1 MPDDEMNV
9 VAIAGGVGGAK
20 LADGLARVLAPDR
33 LTVVV
38 NTGDDFEHYG
48 LRISPDL
55 DTVCYTL
62 AGLANPQ
69 IGWGRTGE
77 SWQAIESATALGGP
91 LWFHL
96 GDRDI
101 GTHLERTRR
110 LHLGEPLS
118 RITADFCRAWGVRQR
133 VLPMTDE
140 PVATIVDTVEY
151 GPLPFQNY
159 FVEHLCQPR
168 VKGFTFQG
176 IEQSQPAP
184 GVLEVIREADL
195 VVVCPSNPWVS
206 VAPVLGVP
214 GVRAA
219 VERKTVIAVSPIIG
233 GQAVKGPAAKMYAEL
248 GIQPSALAVA
258 KHYGNLLSA
267 LIIDRIDQEFVSPI
281 EQTGIIPH
289 VTDTLMVSIDD
300 RRRLANEVILLG
312 QSITRRSSSI

>member
-1 MPDDEMNV
+1 MKV

-20 LADGLARVLAPDR
+20 LADGLAALMAPGC

-62 AGLANPQ
+62 AGLANAKT
-69 IGWGRTGE
+69 GWGLADE
-77 SWQAIESATALGGP
+77 SWQAISSAAKLGGP
-91 LWFHL
+91 GWFNL

-110 LHLGEPLS
+110 LRLGESLS
-118 RITADFCRAWGVRQR
+118 RITQDFCEKWQIGQR
-133 VLPMTDE
+133 VLPMTDDA
-140 PVATIVDTVEY
+140 VATIVDTVEY

-159 FVEHLCQPR
+159 FVEHQCQPR
-168 VKGFTFQG
+168 VTGFTFQG
-176 IEQSQPAP
+176 IDQSRPAP
-184 GVLEVIREADL
+184 GVLESIREADL
-195 VVVCPSNPWVS
+195 VVFCPSNPWVS
-206 VAPVLGVP
+206 IAPVLGIP
-214 GVRAA
+214 GVREE
-219 VERKTVIAVSPIIG
+219 VERKPVIAVSPIIG
-233 GQAVKGPAAKMYAEL
+233 GQAVKGPAAKMYTEL

-267 LIIDRIDQEFVSPI
+267 LIIDRVDREFASAI
-281 EQTGIIPH
+281 GQTGIIPH

-300 RRRLANEVILLG
+300 RRKLANEVILLG
-312 QSITRRSSSI
+312 HSITRRSSSI